1 VTSLELNFKAAQWT
15 CGAVWNRWYMDAKP
29 GKDMRQMWKNHETEI
44 TKKVTNAQAV
54 TENDLRRAATAA
66 ASQPAAR
73 LPESTFLHA
82 LGTPN
87 IRNAPPQTESL
98 ALRAMEEWERGLCEN
113 QAFAILP
120 RMQTGRS
127 ALIKKDGGEMLVAMA
142 LDRPLAEAQ
151 ALVRDPPKLIQE
163 ILLIMEDKQSHP
175 VIEGMVKAD
184 VRDDLPTSEF
194 ALASSA
200 SSSTRPIRL
209 TQTPTQPKEQPG
221 KYQ

>member
-1 VTSLELNFKAAQWT
+1 
-15 CGAVWNRWYMDAKP
+15 
-29 GKDMRQMWKNHETEI
+29 
-44 TKKVTNAQAV
+44 
-54 TENDLRRAATAA
+54 
-66 ASQPAAR
+66 
-73 LPESTFLHA
+73 
-82 LGTPN
+82 
-87 IRNAPPQTESL
+87 
-98 ALRAMEEWERGLCEN
+98 
-113 QAFAILP
+113 
-120 RMQTGRS
+120 
-127 ALIKKDGGEMLVAMA
+127 MLVAMA